1 MGFLS
6 KLMKNP
12 MMQMLAPM
20 AISMAIPGLGQMF
33 ASKGAFGGLGL
44 GSLFGNMNPLAAN
57 ALKQGLIGYGTGLA
71 TGAEKPGKQAA
82 YAGLASML
90 PSYMAASRQAKDF
103 NKMYAGVPGKSHI
116 MTEAVAPRWETF
128 GEGPGGLEQA
138 MGIGNVGS
146 SAKFHPAIPSTWT
159 GRYADIAAPKA
170 VTPWEILSTR
180 GGATRDIPA
189 YEDLSTMMLDPTD
202 INKTGLIPSLTD
214 PRTHTMDADIF
225 TKTTGGGYTS
235 DKWGNLIPIDE
246 ETKADF
252 LPTAFSQAAGAGA
265 EYMETADVR
274 SQKKWARDKEKRKK
288 ELAWMYGVPEDMIT
302 GEMANPW
309 STGRGLWNKGGI
321 ASLQNGGD
329 VNGPGTGTSDS
340 IDAKLSDGEFV
351 MTAKAVENLGGG
363 DRYEGARKMYG
374 MMNMLDPESETI
386 EEVV

>member
-12 MMQMLAPM
+12 IMQMLAPM
-20 AISMAIPGLGQMF
+20 AISMAAPGIGGMF
-33 ASKGAFGGLGL
+33 AAGGRFGGLGL
-44 GSLFGNMNPLAAN
+44 GSLFGNMNPMAAN

-71 TGAEKPGKQAA
+71 TGAEEPGKQAA

-90 PSYMAASRQAKDF
+90 PSYMSASREAKDF
-103 NKMYAGVPGKSHI
+103 NKRYALSGPGKARI
-116 MTEAVAPRWETF
+116 MTQAP
-128 GEGPGGLEQA
+128 
-138 MGIGNVGS
+138 
-146 SAKFHPAIPSTWT
+146 KFEKQFDPMDWQDVISQERTPFKPQFT
-159 GRYADIAAPKA
+159 GRYSDIPAPKA
-170 VTPWEILSTR
+170 VTPWDILSTK
-180 GGATRDIPA
+180 GGVTREIPA
-189 YEDLSTMMLDPTD
+189 YEDLSTMMVDPSD
-202 INKTGLIPSLTD
+202 IHKKGLIPTLTD
-214 PRTHTMDADIF
+214 PRTENLTADIF
-225 TKTTGGGYTS
+225 TKTIPGEATPMDAY
-235 DKWGNLIPIDE
+235 GNVFMSPP
-246 ETKADF
+246 ETKSDF
-252 LPTAFSQAAGAGA
+252 LPTAFSQAVGAGA

-309 STGRGLWNKGGI
+309 SSGRGLWNKGGI

-340 IDAKLSDGEFV
+340 IAAKLSDGEFV

-374 MMNMLDPESETI
+374 MMNMLDPESESMQ
-386 EEVV
+386 EVV

>member
-90 PSYMAASRQAKDF
+90 PSYMSASREAKDF
-103 NKMYAGVPGKSHI
+103 NKRYALSGPGKARI
-116 MTEAVAPRWETF
+116 MTQAPEIPPWQQMEQNYMKEAF
-128 GEGPGGLEQA
+128 GTP
-138 MGIGNVGS
+138 IPKS
-146 SAKFHPAIPSTWT
+146 SFKPQFT
-159 GRYADIAAPKA
+159 GRYSDIPAPKA

-180 GGATRDIPA
+180 GDVTSGIPAGATRDIPA
-189 YEDLSTMMLDPTD
+189 YEDLSTMISDPSKQD
-202 INKTGLIPSLTD
+202 RLIPSLTD
-214 PRTHTMDADIF
+214 PFTETMDADIF
-225 TKTTGGGYTS
+225 TKTKGGGYAS
-235 DKWGNLIPIDE
+235 DQWGNLIPIEE
-246 ETKADF
+246 ETKSDF
-252 LPTAFSQAAGAGA
+252 LPTAFSQAVGAGA
-265 EYMETADVR
+265 EYMETAEAR
-274 SQKKWARDKEKRKK
+274 AKKAWAKNKEKRKK

-309 STGRGLWNKGGI
+309 STGPMFNTGGI

-329 VNGPGTGTSDS
+329 VSGPGTGTSDS

-363 DRYEGARKMYG
+363 DRYEGARQMYG

>member
-6 KLMKNP
+6 KIMKNP
-12 MMQMLAPM
+12 LVQMLAPM
-20 AISMAIPGLGQMF
+20 AIGTAFPWLSTLGPG
-33 ASKGAFGGLGL
+33 GGLS
-44 GSLFGNMNPLAAN
+44 SLFSKMNPMAAN
-57 ALKQGLIGYGTGLA
+57 AMKQALIGYGTGLA

-82 YAGLASML
+82 YAGIASML
-90 PSYMAASRQAKDF
+90 PSYMSAAREAKDF
-103 NKMYAGVPGKSHI
+103 NKTYAGVPGKSR
-116 MTEAVAPRWETF
+116 MMNPAVGPRWETF

-138 MGIGNVGS
+138 MGIGDFGA
-146 SAKFHPAIPSTWT
+146 SAKFHPAKPSSWT
-159 GRYADIAAPKA
+159 GRYSDIAAPEKVSA
-170 VTPWEILSTR
+170 WDILKSP
-180 GGATRDIPA
+180 GGLERTIPP
-189 YEDLSTMMLDPTD
+189 YEDFSTMMLDPTD

-214 PRTHTMDADIF
+214 PRTENLAANIM

-235 DKWGNLIPIDE
+235 DKLGNLIPIAE

-252 LPTAFSQAAGAGA
+252 LPTAFSQAVGAGA

-274 SQKKWARDKEKRKK
+274 AEKAWAKNRAKRKK

-309 STGRGLWNKGGI
+309 DTGRGLWNKGGI

-374 MMNMLDPESETI
+374 MMNMLDPESESMS
-386 EEVV
+386 EVI

>member
-33 ASKGAFGGLGL
+33 SAKGAFGGLGL

-103 NKMYAGVPGKSHI
+103 NKMYAGVPGKSRI
-116 MTEAVAPRWETF
+116 MTQAPQFDPMDLQDIISQERTPF
-128 GEGPGGLEQA
+128 KPQ
-138 MGIGNVGS
+138 
-146 SAKFHPAIPSTWT
+146 FT
-159 GRYADIAAPKA
+159 GRYADIAAPKS
-170 VTPWEILSTR
+170 VTPWEILSTK
-180 GGATRDIPA
+180 GGVTRDIPA
-189 YEDLSTMMLDPTD
+189 YEDLSTMILDPSSSER
-202 INKTGLIPSLTD
+202 LMPSLTD
-214 PRTHTMDADIF
+214 PRTENLTADIF
-225 TKTTGGGYTS
+225 TKTIPGEATPMDAY
-235 DKWGNLIPIDE
+235 GNVFMSPP
-246 ETKADF
+246 ETKSDF
-252 LPTAFSQAAGAGA
+252 LPTAFSQAVGAGA

-309 STGRGLWNKGGI
+309 SSGRGLWNKGGI

-374 MMNMLDPESETI
+374 MMNMLDPESESMQ
-386 EEVV
+386 EVV

>member
-6 KLMKNP
+6 KIMKNP
-12 MMQMLAPM
+12 LVQMLAPM
-20 AISMAIPGLGQMF
+20 AIGMAGPGIFAALGTKMPW
-33 ASKGAFGGLGL
+33 AANMFGG
-44 GSLFGNMNPLAAN
+44 MNPLAAN

-103 NKMYAGVPGKSHI
+103 NKTYAGVPGKSRI
-116 MTEAVAPRWETF
+116 MSEAVAPRWETF

-138 MGIGNVGS
+138 MGIGAPGA
-146 SAKFHPAIPSTWT
+146 SAKFHPAIPSTFT
-159 GRYADIAAPKA
+159 GKYANIAAPESVKA
-170 VTPWEILSTR
+170 WDILTTP
-180 GGATRDIPA
+180 GGVSREIPA
-189 YEDLSTMMLDPTD
+189 YLDKSSMSYGDPSD
-202 INKTGLIPSLTD
+202 MDNLIPGLTD
-214 PRTHTMDADIF
+214 SFTEKLNADIF
-225 TKTTGGGYTS
+225 TKTIPGEATPMDAY
-235 DKWGNLIPIDE
+235 GNVFMSSP
-246 ETKADF
+246 ETKSDF
-252 LPTAFSQAAGAGA
+252 LPTAFSQAVGAGA

-309 STGRGLWNKGGI
+309 SSGRGLWNKGGI

-374 MMNMLDPESETI
+374 MMNMLDPESESMQ
-386 EEVV
+386 EVV